1 MLRNERVLSSRPGR
15 VQMEPQQDSVTNF
28 IESVLALLMALGG
41 DGVSYVLHCACERI
55 VTLLE
60 GGIDVVL
67 ARHLVAHF
75 DALIEEDF
83 VGFFDLFFGVVG
95 DHFCG
100 VVVCKNYWFAT
111 GYLGGFFWS
120 WRYQT
125 MV

>member
-15 VQMEPQQDSVTNF
+15 VQMEPQHDSVTNC
-28 IESVLALLMALGG
+28 ALLVVLLMVLHG
-41 DGVSYVLHCACERI
+41 DEISYVLHSACERI
-55 VTLLE
+55 VALLE
-60 GGIDVVL
+60 SGIDIVL

-75 DALIEEDF
+75 DALVEEDF
-83 VGFFDLFFGVVG
+83 VGFFDFFFGVVG